1 MTCTWSKE
9 TKICAERLIESETK
23 TCAEIQIEGEIR
35 VKVYLR
41 LGKRSSY
48 CDWCEVACVALIS
61 QQSCSIFAVYLRN
74 YRGSVE

>member
-1 MTCTWSKE
+1 MTCTWSSE

-23 TCAEIQIEGEIR
+23 TCAEIQIEGEIK

-48 CDWCEVACVALIS
+48 CDWCEVACVGVDITTELFDLCGLLAQLPRF
-61 QQSCSIFAVYLRN
+61 C
-74 YRGSVE
+74 